1 VDYNKLFLI
10 SAFTLVILSG
20 FSPNAYAQTVDVRA
34 IDTQSGQIIRVDP
47 TNGNI
52 LGGFG
57 VPGGLVASDIAGLTF
72 AEGGTTLLYQSDV
85 PANPSNLFRL
95 NPTNGAIL
103 TTENMPSIGGARGGL
118 SFETGAGVGPSDA
131 IFAIDNGA
139 GTDRQDGYSGAVSQH
154 VSAATAAPIFPGALG
169 GDDAGRHFLWANG
182 PNGFRIYEFDPLNTN
197 ALLSNIPQPPGI
209 GLMTGLAYDG
219 INLYVADSIGQI
231 FTLNPNTGV
240 VLNQVQVQGVT
251 LIGLAARQTGETP
264 EGTLVGGEYF
274 TLDTAA
280 LLLAGIQTNA
290 LWIIPALM
298 GAAGIGIVLVR
309 KKN

>member
-1 VDYNKLFLI
+1 MKYVDYNKLFLI
-10 SAFTLVILSG
+10 SALTLVILSG
-20 FSPNAYAQTVDVRA
+20 FSPNAFAQTVDLRA
-34 IDTQSGQIIRVDP
+34 IDLNSGQIIRIDP

-57 VPGGLVASDIAGLTF
+57 VPSAASTVAGLTF
-72 AEGGTTLLYQSDV
+72 AEGGTTLLYQSSS
-85 PANPSNLFRL
+85 NPLNVFRL

-103 TTENMPSIGGARGGL
+103 TTENMPAGTRGGL

-131 IFAIDNGA
+131 IFAIDDGA

-154 VSAATAAPIFPGALG
+154 VSGATAAPIFPGALG
-169 GDDAGRHFLWANG
+169 GDDAGRHFVFAFTSGIPLIQEFNPLI
-182 PNGFRIYEFDPLNTN
+182 PNTIINTF
-197 ALLSNIPQPPGI
+197 ASPVFLS
-209 GLMTGLAYDG
+209 GLAYDG
-219 INLYVADSIGQI
+219 INLYASDPAGNL
-231 FTLNPNTGV
+231 FTLNPNNGN
-240 VLNQVQVQGVT
+240 VLNQVQVQGVS
-251 LIGLAARQTGETP
+251 LAGLAARQTGES
-264 EGTLVGGEYF
+264 ESTLVGGEYF
-274 TLDTAA
+274 TLDTTA